1 MDIGHNIYNI
11 PKLCY
16 VLMKDMNED
25 ISLMASSDVHN
36 FMVYDLED
44 VICVAIENILT
55 LSNGNW

>member
-1 MDIGHNIYNI
+1 
-11 PKLCY
+11 
-16 VLMKDMNED
+16 MKDMNED

-55 LSNGNW
+55 LSNGNR